1 MQIERASELFCL
13 VATSLRPCNGRSS
26 LCALCCVLC
35 AAHSALCTLLVG
47 WQLRV
52 VECTAKRTWRAQR
65 AQRALLLER
74 TCLGREQAAKQ
85 AKQAAQKL
93 QLDTNSIL
101 FAQLIYIP
109 LARLQQQI
117 YLSER
122 RNGQSCNV
130 ASCNVCPIL
139 ATCERQ
145 TRATSEPNTTELQPN
160 STDLLL
166 STRAGSIIAIRFAI

>member
-1 MQIERASELFCL
+1 MAAAR
-13 VATSLRPCNGRSS
+13 
-26 LCALCCVLC
+26 CVLC
-35 AAHSALCTLLVG
+35 AVCFVLCAHSALCTLLVG

-52 VECTAKRTWRAQR
+52 VECTAKRTWR